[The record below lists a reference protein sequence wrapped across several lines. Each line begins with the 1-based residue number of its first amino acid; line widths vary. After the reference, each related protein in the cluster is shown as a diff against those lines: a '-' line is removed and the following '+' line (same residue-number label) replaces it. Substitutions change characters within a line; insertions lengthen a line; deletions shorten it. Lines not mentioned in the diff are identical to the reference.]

1 MSLFAPGRTIRNINP
16 QITSAVIP
24 KKIQSATNG
33 VWVTMAEDVIT
44 RASDDFSASD
54 GR

>member
-1 MSLFAPGRTIRNINP
+1 MFAPGRAIRNISP
-16 QITSAVIP
+16 QITSVVIP

-44 RASDDFSASD
+44 RAGDDFSAS
-54 GR
+54 GGK